1 MWPFTRKPIVEPEMA
16 DWMFD
21 HAEWLL
27 SCHSRSNSFA
37 KAQLLPISDKVFP
50 QNGLEGH
57 DLAAHL
63 MDRVLGYMDMSAL
76 RVNLLADDS
85 NALFRDTGN
94 GFRLQPKA
102 NAAGSYRVGYGI
114 EITYDTDLLKR
125 PADLVAVLA
134 HEASH
139 AVLDLGAS
147 LPPPSDSDFDE
158 LLTDFTSVFF
168 GFGLF
173 QIAFRQPMNPQTLEI
188 ADEWRKL
195 YAYYMNRA
203 EGCFATALF
212 CAVHGV
218 EPKLAVRGCDMDA
231 RGDLKRAF
239 ADLEPHRTRI
249 ADIRQ
254 ALMRAKA
261 T

>member
-1 MWPFTRKPIVEPEMA
+1 MWPFSRKPLVEPEMA

-21 HAEWLL
+21 HAEWL
-27 SCHSRSNSFA
+27 
-37 KAQLLPISDKVFP
+37 PISDKLFP
-50 QNGLEGH
+50 KNGLEGH
-57 DLAAHL
+57 ELAEHL
-63 MDRVLGYMDMSAL
+63 MERVLDTMNMSAL
-76 RVNLLADDS
+76 RVNLIADDS
-85 NALFRDTGN
+85 SARFRDTGN

-102 NAAGSYRVGYGI
+102 TAAGTYRQGYGI
-114 EITYDTDLLKR
+114 EITYDTDLLKS

-147 LPPPSDSDFDE
+147 FEPPSDEDFGE
-158 LLTDFTSVFF
+158 LLTDFTSVFL

-173 QIAFRQPMNPQTLEI
+173 QIAFRKPMNPRTLEI
-188 ADEWRKL
+188 ANEWRKL

-218 EPKLAVRGCDMDA
+218 EPQMAVRACDMDA

-239 ADLEPHRTRI
+239 ADLEPHRARI
-249 ADIRQ
+249 AKIRQ

-261 T
+261 A